1 MADER
6 RGGELGGERND
17 QEVPNGAKYF
27 LEKAHAARIG

>member
-17 QEVPNGAKYF
+17 KEVPDGAEGVF
-27 LEKAHAARIG
+27 EQAHAARIG